1 MGGENSPLKALP
13 LAGVEEAPGRG
24 AEPGAALPPPASS
37 ASPAVFSAPRP
48 RPAAPAGAAVEGSVH
63 LSLKCKIVVA
73 AVWGEESASPLTCAA
88 AL

>member
-1 MGGENSPLKALP
+1 MGEKIFPLKALP

-24 AEPGAALPPPASS
+24 AEPGAALPPRPA
-37 ASPAVFSAPRP
+37 ALPP
-48 RPAAPAGAAVEGSVH
+48 RPAAPAGAAGEGSVH

-73 AVWGEESASPLTCAA
+73 AVSGEESASPLTCAA